1 MSGKRPQIVVLDAFC
16 LNPGDLSWEAL
27 ESLGDCAF
35 YDRSAESEIQ
45 SRIASAEIVLTNKVP
60 LSADTMKKAG
70 RLKYIGVTA
79 TGHNIIDLKAAESHG
94 IIVTNVPSYGTSSV
108 SQMVFAHVLNLT
120 QRVGDHGRE
129 VRAGRWASSPDWCFW
144 DYPLVELDGLAMG
157 IVGFGRIGKATAT
170 LAHAFGMKVL
180 AYNRSPIQETVGVRS
195 ADLDT
200 VFRESD
206 VVSLHCPLTAE
217 TRELVSRERLAL
229 MKRSA
234 FLINT
239 SRGPLVDEQAL
250 ADALNSGRL
259 AGAGLDVLST
269 EPPSPDNP
277 LVSAKNCYI
286 TPHIAWATR
295 ASRKRLLDE
304 SVENVACY
312 LRGKPRH
319 VVVHR

>member
-1 MSGKRPQIVVLDAFC
+1 MSDQRPQIVVLDAFC
-16 LNPGDLSWEAL
+16 LNPGDLSWQAL
-27 ESLGDCAF
+27 ESLGECAF
-35 YDRSAESEIQ
+35 YDRSTEPEIQ
-45 SRIASAEIVLTNKVP
+45 SRIADAEIVLTNKAP
-60 LSADTMKKAG
+60 LSAETMKKGG

-108 SQMVFAHVLNLT
+108 SQMVFAHLLNLT
-120 QRVGDHGRE
+120 QRVGDHARE
-129 VRAGRWASSPDWCFW
+129 VRNGRWSSSPDWCFW
-144 DYPLVELDGLAMG
+144 DYPLVELDGLTIG
-157 IVGFGRIGKATAT
+157 IVGFGRIGKATAK
-170 LAHAFGMKVL
+170 LAHAFGMSVL
-180 AYNRSPIQETVGVRS
+180 AHNRSPIEETDGVRS

-206 VVSLHCPLTAE
+206 VVSLHCPLTAD

-229 MKRSA
+229 MKPSA

-239 SRGPLVDEQAL
+239 SRGQLVDEHAL

-277 LVSAKNCYI
+277 LISAKNCYI

-295 ASRKRLLDE
+295 ASRKRLLEE